1 MQINF
6 HQKHLHLSDH
16 QKDYVSGKLESL
28 TRYKA
33 MLDESVWVKVD
44 VEYGEHVSSD
54 AKIHMAI
61 SVHVPGADLRAE
73 TACLTVEEG
82 IDLIEPKLAQQL
94 EKHKAA

>member
-6 HQKHLHLSDH
+6 HQKHLHLSDN
-16 QKDYVSGKLESL
+16 QKDYVSAKLESL

-33 MLDESVWVKVD
+33 MLDESVWAKVD
-44 VEYGEHVSSD
+44 VEYSEHVSSD
-54 AKIHMAI
+54 AKIHM
-61 SVHVPGADLRAE
+61 SVTVHVPGADLRAE